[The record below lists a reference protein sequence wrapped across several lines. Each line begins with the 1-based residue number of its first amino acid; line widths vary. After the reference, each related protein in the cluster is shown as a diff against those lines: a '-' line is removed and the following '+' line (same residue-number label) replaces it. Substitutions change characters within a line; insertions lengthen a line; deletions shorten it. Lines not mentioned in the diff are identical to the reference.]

1 MYPVSQAFHDAVANG
16 NEQKALL
23 IFNDCVFTDVDISV
37 DRGIEFHDYFNTE
50 EDISIGQTP
59 SNEISFALFNDARLL
74 NNYGFGD
81 FLATLGVQVGTD
93 VYQPQ
98 GTVMINTNLATYVG
112 QAEYPFVMRNGSA
125 LASQPSFAISS
136 IMAYDGKVWCF
147 SNDGRHAVYD
157 DATGANITGQNPLN
171 DFMKQKSITW
181 DGHGYFYNKA
191 SRILF
196 MYEGGTRRRFEFCPL
211 GWFTAERPKAPDVI
225 MIDLTCYDW
234 MQKFEKD
241 MPADAEIGL
250 TWPITI
256 GNLFVKMCDYVGV
269 TYKTDVFINSTAVIS
284 KRPEDFDTA
293 TMRDVLKWIAEAAG
307 SNARFDRDGKLC
319 MDWLRQT
326 NQVYAANGYSEF
338 NPYWYETKKVTKLYN
353 RDTAEGRDL
362 THGTGDECY
371 LIQDNPLLKGV
382 S

>member
-1 MYPVSQAFHDAVANG
+1 MYPVSQAFHTAVAEG

-112 QAEYPFVMRNGSA
+112 QAEYPFVLRNGSA
-125 LASQPSFAISS
+125 LGSQPSFPVASM
-136 IMAYDGKVWCF
+136 MAYDGKVWCF

-157 DATGANITGQNPLN
+157 DATGANITDRNPLN

-241 MPADAEIGL
+241 MPADAEMGL
-250 TWPITI
+250 SWPSTI
-256 GNLFVKMCDYVGV
+256 GNLFVKMCNYVGV

-293 TMRDVLKWIAEAAG
+293 TMRDVMKWIAEAAG

-362 THGTGDECY
+362 TRGTGDECY
-371 LIQDNPLLKGV
+371 LIQDNPLT
-382 S
+382 